1 MGIIAEASL
10 PTRRMDFENTRL
22 PPEAD
27 APRTRNAVFNGERL
41 KLFFINT
48 WREPDMN
55 PKSMVINSALSVP
68 DVPFVVLEAE
78 KYLTAVTSGCAFQD
92 KPTTRRFAANKFFD
106 FADLRRC
113 GHRTRH
119 DENGCGRQNVLDAFY
134 HSLLVGAVERSAL
147 FFGLSSFREK
157 RSSQAFSFALGV
169 MRRENQEAMTFAT
182 ETIHS
187 MTLAQRGM
195 LGAG

>member
-119 DENGCGRQNVLDAFY
+119 DENGCGRRM
-134 HSLLVGAVERSAL
+134 SLTLFIILSSSAQWKEARCSLACRVSGRSAPRKP
-147 FFGLSSFREK
+147 S
-157 RSSQAFSFALGV
+157 RSPW
-169 MRRENQEAMTFAT
+169 E
-182 ETIHS
+182 
-187 MTLAQRGM
+187 
-195 LGAG
+195 